1 VVLWEPLP
9 LNAGVGG
16 VESLGITQEHV
27 RKMHW
32 NHLSQIV
39 LQCMNFQIVL
49 LEIMMIL
56 NDELVAPRTLRHW
69 VI

>member
-1 VVLWEPLP
+1 VLWELFP
-9 LNAGVGG
+9 LNASVAS
-16 VESLGITQEHV
+16 VENLGITQEHV

-39 LQCMNFQIVL
+39 LQRMNFQVLL
-49 LEIMMIL
+49 LEIMIIL